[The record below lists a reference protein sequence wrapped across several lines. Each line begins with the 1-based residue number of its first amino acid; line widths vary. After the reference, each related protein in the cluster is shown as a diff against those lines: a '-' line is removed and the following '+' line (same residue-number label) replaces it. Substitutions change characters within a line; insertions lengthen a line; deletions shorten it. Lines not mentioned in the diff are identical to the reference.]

1 MKTGG
6 PARIIGEGIDHIITL
21 PVFNWD
27 NMRAQIPMANI
38 YNSLKTKLG
47 KSPLIHVAEK
57 LEQRVK
63 KKDVVVLTTGFYVTS
78 GDTLE
83 TDGPPG
89 AVTLARGI
97 DVGLEAALVMVVDE
111 DFVDSMKAICA
122 ATGLNVC
129 GTDKIKNGQHRIAV
143 EGFPKEDKKAEATA
157 ERLMRTLNPSALIS
171 VECDDRNSKGVYH
184 SASGNN
190 LTPYQA
196 KLPVLFD
203 SAYRSDAFTVGIGD
217 FGNEI
222 GMANLREIFQELTP
236 SHANC
241 KCGCGS
247 GIVGST
253 RTHGS
258 IIANISN
265 WGAYGLEAAL
275 ALVLQNSDVMHD
287 PALETRVLEETARQ
301 GYVDGA
307 TGLIEPTA
315 DGASREINANIV
327 HMLRA
332 LLLLQESKLF
342 QRALS

>member
-1 MKTGG
+1 MQTEG
-6 PARIIGEGIDHIITL
+6 PTRIIGEGIDHIITL

-27 NMRAQIPMANI
+27 NMRAQVPMANI
-38 YNSLKTKLG
+38 YNSLKAKFG
-47 KSPLIHVAEK
+47 KSPLIYVAEQ

-63 KKDVVVLTTGFYVTS
+63 KKDLVVLTTGFYVTS
-78 GDTLE
+78 GEVLE
-83 TDGPPG
+83 TDGPVG
-89 AVTLARGI
+89 AATLARGI
-97 DVGLEAALVMVVDE
+97 DIGLGAALVMLVE
-111 DFVDSMKAICA
+111 ENYVDSMKAICA
-122 ATGLNVC
+122 AAGLNVC
-129 GTDKIKNGQHRIAV
+129 GTDRVKNGLHRIAV
-143 EGFPKEDKKAEATA
+143 EGFPKENEKAEAAA
-157 ERLMRTLNPSALIS
+157 ERLIRTLNPSALIS
-171 VECDDRNSKGVYH
+171 VECPDRNLKAVYH

-190 LTPYQA
+190 ITSYQA

-222 GMANLREIFQELTP
+222 GMANLREIFQVLTP

-241 KCGCGS
+241 KCGCGG

-275 ALVLQNSDVMHD
+275 ALVLRNSDVMHG
-287 PALETRVLEETARQ
+287 PALETRVLEEAARQ

-307 TGLIEPTA
+307 TGFVEPTA
-315 DGASREINANIV
+315 DGASKEINANIV

-342 QRALS
+342 QSSFS